1 MGAGLRS
8 TVRLALWSAALVVI
22 LRLLLAAG
30 GPTLSVPLTSVDG
43 LTAWTADTPP
53 PDMAVAVLRLG
64 ALALAGYLLAV
75 TVLAVVARLTRWRGL
90 GAAVERVSP
99 GIVRRVVTGG
109 SGIGLAI
116 GAVAGAV
123 PAPDVGAPPA
133 PATVASAAA
142 PTPGASATLT
152 RLPDG
157 TATMTR
163 VDEAPPSATMTRID
177 HGARAPAD
185 PGRSPARARPADDRA
200 DRPAAVLAAVP
211 ATPSLPA
218 VDLTTWVVEPG
229 DSLWSIAAEVT
240 ALPDGSS
247 PGERAVAHYWRRLV
261 EANRSH
267 LVDPANADLL
277 IPGQHL
283 VVPPPGG

>member
-1 MGAGLRS
+1 MGAGVRS
-8 TVRLALWSAALVVI
+8 AVRLALWSAALVVT

-30 GPTLSVPLTSVDG
+30 GPRLSVPLTSVDA
-43 LTAWTADTPP
+43 LAAWTADTPP

-64 ALALAGYLLAV
+64 AIALAGYLLTV
-75 TVLAVVARLTRWRGL
+75 TVLAVVARLTRWRSL

-99 GIVRRVVTGG
+99 GIVRRAVTGG

-116 GAVAGAV
+116 GVVVGAV
-123 PAPDVGAPPA
+123 PAPDVGRPAA

-142 PTPGASATLT
+142 PTPDASATPGASARLT

-163 VDEAPPSATMTRID
+163 VDEAPPSATMRRVD
-177 HGARAPAD
+177 RGAGPASD
-185 PGRSPARARPADDRA
+185 PGRPPTPARPA
-200 DRPAAVLAAVP
+200 AALAAVP
-211 ATPSLPA
+211 PTPSLPA
-218 VDLTTWVVEPG
+218 VDPTTWVVEAG

-247 PGERAVAHYWRRLV
+247 PGERAVDHYWRRLV
-261 EANRSH
+261 EANRSR

-277 IPGQHL
+277 VPGQHL